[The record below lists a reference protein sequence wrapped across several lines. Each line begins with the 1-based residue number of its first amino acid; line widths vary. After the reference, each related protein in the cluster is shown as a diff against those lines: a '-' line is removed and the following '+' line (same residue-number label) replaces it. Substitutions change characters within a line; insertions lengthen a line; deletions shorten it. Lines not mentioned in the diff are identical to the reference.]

1 MLRVFVERKVRRQIL
16 RNSMIISVL
25 AFIAILFLWN
35 AEGVVSLV
43 AHPLRMFVNNVHG
56 GITALAMQLSG
67 GAVDSFTLSSVGSYR
82 IEFQGG
88 ADALTFSAGYLGSA
102 LLGAVMFFLVNRAP
116 HLVRGLAVIT
126 GLFTSA
132 FTLLFIRPNET
143 GDVIPIF
150 ICIVF
155 GLALILMGWKAHG
168 DTNQLK
174 SSRTAL
180 HIVMNIASMMIALH
194 VLLDLNHLL
203 TAPARTGNIITGFT
217 ITNLVAAFS
226 ESVMP
231 GLSVAVIAIT
241 WSAIAIVLL
250 GIAINYSLI
259 KPLKQ
264 IPKNDDIV

>member
-143 GDVIPIF
+143 GDVGDVMLIF

-194 VLLDLNHLL
+194 VLLDLNYLL
-203 TAPARTGNIITGFT
+203 TAPARIGDT
-217 ITNLVAAFS
+217 ITNPVAAFS

-231 GLSVAVIAIT
+231 GLSVPVIAIT
-241 WSAIAIVLL
+241 WAAVAIVLL